1 MRKMNLVVLAILLA
15 VFLSVTAYAS
25 EQKAVPDDETKLL
38 LEDIDFCIQD
48 ICSGHPSFVHY
59 LARED
64 GWFAIYT
71 RSTESADATENVF
84 SRAYI
89 DLFNPS
95 GELQFEISLF
105 TRDDLTLNFSSE
117 LIEIYLCE
125 YMISVDIATKEVTK
139 TQTSRHFAKDN
150 GLHAKFIEK
159 TQIAGEWTY
168 SCSGHSMNYTSL
180 VREKDNAKEILLSL
194 SGNVPGAGIS
204 KRSFIASAMT
214 GCVFLLIPCIL
225 LKKRSNKRKK
235 R

>member
-59 LARED
+59 LVRED
-64 GWFAIYT
+64 GWYAIYS
-71 RSTESADATENVF
+71 RSTESGSATENVF

-89 DLFNPS
+89 DVFNSS
-95 GELQFEISLF
+95 GELQLEISFF
-105 TRDDLTLNFSSE
+105 TRDDLTLNFSSN
-117 LIEIYLCE
+117 LLEIYLSE
-125 YMISVDIATKEVTK
+125 YMLSVDIATKEVTK
-139 TQTSRHFAKDN
+139 TQTSRYYANEN
-150 GLHAKFIEK
+150 GLHAKFIK
-159 TQIAGEWTY
+159 KKQNAGEWTY
-168 SCSGHSMNYTSL
+168 SCSGYSMNYTSL
-180 VREKDNAKEILLSL
+180 VREKENVKEVLLSL
-194 SGNVPGAGIS
+194 SGNVPGTGIS

-225 LKKRSNKRKK
+225 LNKRSNKRNK

>member
-84 SRAYI
+84 SRA
-89 DLFNPS
+89 
-95 GELQFEISLF
+95 
-105 TRDDLTLNFSSE
+105 
-117 LIEIYLCE
+117 
-125 YMISVDIATKEVTK
+125 
-139 TQTSRHFAKDN
+139 
-150 GLHAKFIEK
+150 
-159 TQIAGEWTY
+159 
-168 SCSGHSMNYTSL
+168 
-180 VREKDNAKEILLSL
+180 
-194 SGNVPGAGIS
+194 
-204 KRSFIASAMT
+204 
-214 GCVFLLIPCIL
+214 
-225 LKKRSNKRKK
+225 
-235 R
+235 